1 MTDYHDTL
9 DVLNRYAPLSAKLQ
23 SLHDVVNKRFGF
35 IDRVSVALYD
45 PLTDDLKTFAHS
57 SGGVEPLVQYQA
69 KLTEAKSLHEIVA
82 SGKPRVINDLAVFAN
97 GLHEHTQRIAAEGYG
112 ASYTL
117 PLYFNDEFSGFVF
130 FNSYQKNVFDEEVLR
145 FLDIFAHLISL
156 VVAGELASIRT
167 LVSTVHAAR
176 DFANLRDTETGAHL
190 DRMSR
195 YARIIARE
203 LAPRYGFDDE
213 YVEHVFLFAP
223 LHDIGKIGVPDSV
236 LLKAG
241 QLDTAE
247 RQLMRTHPQK
257 GRELIDAMLRD
268 FRLGSFEYIDIL
280 RNIAEYHHETLD
292 GQGYPHGLRGDSV
305 PVESRIVAVAD
316 VFDALT
322 SHRPYKEAWTIDEA
336 FKELRTLAGSKLD
349 PDCVDALIRNRVQ
362 LEEIM
367 GRFKEDS
374 YG

>member
-9 DVLNRYAPLSAKLQ
+9 DALNRSAPLSDKLKG
-23 SLHDVVNKRFGF
+23 LHDVLSKRFGF

-45 PLTDDLKTFAHS
+45 PKTDDLKTFVHS
-57 SGGVEPLVQYQA
+57 SGGAQPLVQYQA
-69 KLTEAKSLHEIVA
+69 KLAHTKSLQEMVA
-82 SGKPRVINDLAVFAN
+82 SGKPRVINDLAVFSN
-97 GLHEHTQRIAAEGYG
+97 GLHEHTQRIAGEGYG

-117 PLYFNDEFSGFVF
+117 PLYFSGEFSGFVF
-130 FNSYQKNVFDEEVLR
+130 FNSYRKNVFDEQVLH
-145 FLDIFAHLISL
+145 FLDVFAHLISL
-156 VVAGELASIRT
+156 VVEADLASIRT

-203 LAPRYGFDDE
+203 LAPKYGFDDE

-223 LHDIGKIGVPDSV
+223 LHDIGKIGIPDSV
-236 LLKAG
+236 LLKTG
-241 QLDTAE
+241 QLDAAE
-247 RQLMRTHPQK
+247 KQLMKTHPKK
-257 GRELIDAMLRD
+257 GRALIDAMLRD
-268 FRLGSFEYIDIL
+268 FRLESFEYLNIL

-292 GQGYPHGLRGDSV
+292 GKGYPHGLRGDSV
-305 PVESRIVAVAD
+305 PLEARIVAVAD

-322 SHRPYKEAWTIDEA
+322 SDRPYKKAWTVDEA
-336 FKELRTLAGSKLD
+336 FEELKVLAAIKLD
-349 PDCVDALIRNRVQ
+349 SDCVEALISNRAQ

-367 GRFKEDS
+367 RHFKEDF

>member
-9 DVLNRYAPLSAKLQ
+9 DVLNRYAPLSEKLK
-23 SLHDVVNKRFGF
+23 SLHDVLSKRFGF

-45 PLTDDLKTFAHS
+45 PLTDYLKTFAHS
-57 SGGVEPLVQYQA
+57 SGEVEPLVQYQA
-69 KLTEAKSLHEIVA
+69 KLTQAKSLQEIVA

-97 GLHEHTQRIAAEGYG
+97 GLHEHTRRIAGEGYG

-145 FLDIFAHLISL
+145 FLDVFAHLISL
-156 VVAGELASIRT
+156 VVAGDLASIRT
-167 LVSTVHAAR
+167 LASTVHAAR

-203 LAPRYGFDDE
+203 LAPKYGFDDE

-223 LHDIGKIGVPDSV
+223 LHDIGKIGIPDRV
-236 LLKAG
+236 LLKTG
-241 QLDTAE
+241 QLDAAE
-247 RQLMRTHPQK
+247 KQLMKTHPQK

-268 FRLGSFEYIDIL
+268 FRLESFEHLDIL

-322 SHRPYKEAWTIDEA
+322 SRRPYKEAWTIDEA

-367 GRFKEDS
+367 GRFQEDS